1 MSPYLPICIQ
11 IFLLGKRP
19 EVENEVTCQSMKRSG
34 ITQNGLYPLRNAQDQ
49 YPRLALCNMESTDG
63 YEDVTMEKAMGYL
76 DPRTLPGGV
85 LFSAS
90 IRPES
95 GWQDISSGALI
106 FNKIHLNIGNG
117 FSQETG
123 IFTVPMTGTYRFTF
137 SSESA
142 RTLSATSIGVNKNG
156 VLYSYI
162 HDGNV
167 ADNYNN
173 MSYVWVMFLNASDTI
188 QLSVGDNGIYT
199 DSNRETTFSG
209 ELVDQSIY

>member
-1 MSPYLPICIQ
+1 
-11 IFLLGKRP
+11 
-19 EVENEVTCQSMKRSG
+19 VENEVTCQSLKRSG

-63 YEDVTMEKAMGYL
+63 YEDVTMEKSIGFL

-85 LFSAS
+85 LFAAS
-90 IRPES
+90 IRPAS
-95 GWQDISSGALI
+95 GQHDISSGALI
-106 FNKIHLNIGNG
+106 FNEIQLNIGNG

-142 RTLSATSIGVNKNG
+142 STHTLPTSIGVNKNG
-156 VLYSYI
+156 VQYFYI
-162 HDGNV
+162 VDGNH
-167 ADNYNN
+167 ADNLNR
-173 MSYVWVMFLNASDTI
+173 MSHVWVMFLNASDTI
-188 QLSVGDNGIYT
+188 QLFVDQNGIYT
-199 DSNRETTFSG
+199 NSNRETTFSG